1 MSGFSQRAKQFSRI
15 GNPYLSSEMKISE
28 AMAQLKARGVKLEQ
42 CPRCTVQA
50 WNVDLV
56 EIPARSTLTLTSGIA
71 PWLAPGNPDEGVISL
86 LAIACGNCGYTMFH
100 NLELLGSKVGKL

>member
-1 MSGFSQRAKQFSRI
+1 MSHFPKPFSRI
-15 GNPYLSSEMKISE
+15 GNPYLSSELKISE
-28 AMAQLKARGVKLEQ
+28 AMAQLKARGVKLDK

-56 EIPARSTLTLTSGIA
+56 EIPARSTLELMTIA
-71 PWLAPGNPDEGVISL
+71 PWLAPTNPDQGVISL

-100 NLELLGSKVGKL
+100 NLQLLGLK